1 MAVSIVD
8 FSTPAAGFDQPLAL
22 WKACHDRVR
31 RMISLLQRLA
41 EHMEKGGL
49 GSDARVTATSIRR
62 YFDEA
67 APRHHEDEEL
77 DLFERLRN
85 RLGQLETTQAAKV
98 SGALSRLLDDH
109 VELHAMWRALRE
121 PLTRIERG
129 EAASL
134 DETTVALYVSRYRSH
149 MEIEESVIEPALKRV
164 LRKSDLDAI
173 GKAMA
178 QRRGVDWSELATPSD
193 RPG

>member
-22 WKACHDRVR
+22 WNACHDRVR
-31 RMISLLQRLA
+31 RMIGLLQRLS
-41 EHMEKGGL
+41 EHMEKSGVD
-49 GSDARVTATSIRR
+49 SDARVTATSIRR

-85 RLGQLETTQAAKV
+85 RLDQLEPPQAAKV

-109 VELHAMWRALRE
+109 VELHAMWDALRR
-121 PLTRIERG
+121 PLADIERG
-129 EAASL
+129 KAATL
-134 DETTVALYVSRYRSH
+134 DEATVALYVSRYRSH
-149 MEIEESVIEPALKRV
+149 MEIEEGVIEPALKRV
-164 LRKSDLDAI
+164 LTRRDLEAI

-178 QRRGVDWSELATPSD
+178 QRRGVDWSDLSAPSD
-193 RPG
+193 RPI